1 MNTAAVDAAEV
12 AKPATPFPA
21 GAAVA
26 GLVLG
31 FAFTRLLVGASTQW
45 PALGTFG
52 TFASLTGVFLGLAA
66 LVRLSW
72 ESSSTP
78 AARSLRVALVAPLA
92 TLDARAMF
100 GEPARPLQ
108 SAGLLAVAALLAASL
123 GRGVFLALRRRD
135 RLPAATLALLFI
147 GEVVELVTPPLRFAA
162 APTSPTARLAE
173 RLGAVGEFMAFAGV
187 PLALAWTVRSA
198 LRRTDLT
205 RTLSVS
211 AMPLAFGVMM
221 FGLPFGRPI
230 LSRTAAAAGFGV
242 RFDLAG
248 GAMLARPSAITVAT
262 YSLLFSMLLAASSIA
277 LGVKGSDAGSLGRR
291 SLAWACVLVAGFGA
305 VNAAGP
311 VDPLRLTTLALGAL
325 LLEQAVAREDL
336 DPPVARDDA
345 DDAG

>member
-1 MNTAAVDAAEV
+1 MSTDAPELRDA
-12 AKPATPFPA
+12 PSSATPFPA
-21 GAAVA
+21 GAATA

-31 FAFTRLLVGASTQW
+31 FAFTRLLVGASHRW
-45 PALGTFG
+45 PSLGTFG
-52 TFASLTGVFLGLAA
+52 TFAALMGVLLAMAA
-66 LVRLSW
+66 LARLSW
-72 ESSSTP
+72 ESSPSS
-78 AARSLRVALVAPLA
+78 AARSLRLGLLAPLFV
-92 TLDARAMF
+92 LDARAML
-100 GEPARPLQ
+100 GEPSRPLQ
-108 SAGLLAVAALLAASL
+108 SAGLLSVAAVLMVSL

-135 RLPAATLALLFI
+135 RLPAVTLALLLV
-147 GEVVELVTPPLRFAA
+147 GELVELVTPPLRFAA

-198 LRRTDLT
+198 LRRAGLA

-230 LSRTAAAAGFGV
+230 LSRTAAASGFGV

-248 GAMLARPSAITVAT
+248 GAMLAHPSAVTVAT

-277 LGVKGSDAGSLGRR
+277 LGVKGCDAGSLGRR
-291 SLAWACVLVAGFGA
+291 SLAWTCVLVAGFGA

-311 VDPLRLTTLALGAL
+311 LDPLRLTTLCLAAL
-325 LLEQAVAREDL
+325 LLEQSVAREDL
-336 DPPVARDDA
+336 DPPPAVEVAEP
-345 DDAG
+345 